1 MNIQV
6 KYFGMLVEVTTY
18 SEEVWSLNQATSVA
32 QFKLDLLEK
41 YPLLLEKK
49 FKIAINKKI
58 VNDAS
63 LIKSGD
69 ELALLPPFA
78 GG

>member
-6 KYFGMLVEVTTY
+6 KYFGMLVEVTSN

-63 LIKSGD
+63 LIEGGD